1 MNVRWLKEALITAL
15 FLITIT
21 GAQAQQQF
29 HQLAINDFGG
39 APRANARG
47 VVAYTNC
54 TIDFKYQANRVN
66 GGFMLNAFVKLVLN
80 TERSWLDR
88 SRITS
93 NQALSEI
100 LKHEQGHYTIAY
112 LEQQELLREIGKT
125 RFSRNYQYE
134 AMNLFNR
141 IDNKYKQMNTDY
153 DDDTQHMTDRVQQH
167 SWDVYFQKQ
176 LQFMPVESRDGR

>member
-1 MNVRWLKEALITAL
+1 MNVRWLKGALMIAL
-15 FLITIT
+15 FLITI
-21 GAQAQQQF
+21 GRAQAQQF
-29 HQLAINDFGG
+29 HQLTINDFGG
-39 APRANARG
+39 TPRANARG

-54 TIDFKYQANRVN
+54 TIDFKYQASRVN
-66 GGFMLNAFVKLVLN
+66 GGYMLNAFVKLILN

-88 SRITS
+88 SQVTS
-93 NQALSEI
+93 NQVLAEV

-153 DDDTQHMTDRVQQH
+153 DEDTGHMTNRVQQH

-176 LQFMPVESRDGR
+176 LRFMPVEDREGR